1 MWVNTQY
8 PAPHLVS
15 LNNYALRMQNKL
27 VGWDF
32 IYLKRDKIAIDR
44 ILTEVDK
51 SVIKD
56 TFPFKAVI
64 DLSRSFDTGGAMLSK
79 FGLSNDVELIFSISQ
94 EDFDRFKNEK
104 ADPDLDTLTR
114 PTEGDLIYFPYNGNM
129 WEITF
134 CDNRP
139 TPGFKYNP
147 TLVWE
152 VSCQLYEE
160 SNDTIVTG
168 NVDLDQFDT
177 DNTGTVV
184 SMSMV
189 ISALSPEMI
198 PTVGEQLHQRVLDE
212 NGEWQVVWTGQTV
225 AYNQSSGKLTVKNPV
240 GEFDSMNTL
249 YNDDSSDVFTV
260 LEVLE
265 AVTMQNPI
273 NDGAQNNQF
282 DALDTKIMEA
292 ANKIQ
297 QSFKPEVKQATDPRK
312 SILPEAVVEYQQDLM
327 KQSQNEILATN
338 KQKVILPAIDSDFDT
353 SDPFGGN

>member
-8 PAPHLVS
+8 PAPHLES

-51 SVIKD
+51 SIVKD

-94 EDFDRFKNEK
+94 EDFDKFKNEK
-104 ADPDLDTLTR
+104 NDPDLESLIR
-114 PTEGDLIYFPYNGNM
+114 PTEGDLIYFPYNNNM

-139 TPGFKYNP
+139 MPGFKYNP

-160 SNDTIVTG
+160 TNDSILTG
-168 NVDLDQFDT
+168 DVDLDKFDS
-177 DNTGTVV
+177 DNTGSIFGMVFEV
-184 SMSMV
+184 SPY
-189 ISALSPEMI
+189 SPDMI
-198 PTVGEQLHQRVLDE
+198 PKKSQIIHQRVLDE
-212 NGEWQVVWTGQTV
+212 NGQEQVVWTAEVSG
-225 AYNQSSGKLTVKNPV
+225 YNVNNNQLTVKNPI
-240 GEFDSMNTL
+240 GQFDSMNVL
-249 YNDDSSDVFTV
+249 YSDDGSQMYSI
-260 LEVLE
+260 LEVKE
-265 AVTMQNPI
+265 VIQMASPVI
-273 NDGAQNNQF
+273 EGSQNNQF
-282 DALDTKIMEA
+282 DALDGKILEA

-297 QSFKPEVKQATDPRK
+297 QSFKQEVKSPTGTKTVVPQEVIDNQN
-312 SILPEAVVEYQQDLM
+312 SILTANQQ
-327 KQSQNEILATN
+327 QILETN
-338 KQKVILPAIDSDFDT
+338 KQKIAPVLFEDSDFDT
-353 SDPFGGN
+353 TDPFGGN